1 MQKYLK
7 FCIAQVSQEG
17 HVHHELFTYLI
28 DKFKDNFCEKSSY
41 YETILNFK
49 GTYFSINNNIAE
61 SLNGNLNNFVLKVSK
76 SSDLNVILKRLKLH
90 YIVTVRDVERQIK
103 LLKSE
108 YCPTKVA
115 IQRFQKARIF
125 VQKISVMNREN
136 NERFF
141 KKLSKLIDSFYED
154 Q

>member
-1 MQKYLK
+1 M
-7 FCIAQVSQEG
+7 
-17 HVHHELFTYLI
+17 
-28 DKFKDNFCEKSSY
+28 FKDQEKKF
-41 YETILNFK
+41 ENLKKCRFL
-49 GTYFSINNNIAE
+49 AE

-103 LLKSE
+103 MLKSE

-136 NERFF
+136 SERFF